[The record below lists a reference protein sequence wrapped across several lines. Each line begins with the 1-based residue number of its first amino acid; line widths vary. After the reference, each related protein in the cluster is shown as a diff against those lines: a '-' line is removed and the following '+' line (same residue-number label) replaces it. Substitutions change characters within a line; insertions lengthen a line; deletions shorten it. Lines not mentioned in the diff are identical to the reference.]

1 LRTYTGLTLHKLSA
15 SQTQGETSE
24 SWSITYLYD
33 EYGKPYAGVYRSPST
48 STAPV
53 VFGLVTTDRGDVV
66 ELLDSSGNAFAAYR
80 YDAWGNPLGEMPAAS
95 VVRHEEGDA
104 LLSYQG
110 TWTTTEDAAA
120 STGSFACVDATGA
133 SVTVEFTGTS
143 LAWITS
149 TAPDQGIAS
158 LTLDEGTPQMVD
170 LYSAEPAHQQSVWDT
185 GTLTEGAH
193 TVLIEWTGTKN
204 EASSGTTISVDALDV
219 TAVPDTGQVSTGVWA
234 QATVDDQQSE
244 VISLELATIIAQRQ
258 VLRYAGYCYDSESAL
273 YYLSARHYDP
283 ATRQFLSKDLSRNDG
298 EQSAYQ
304 YCLGNPVGGTDPT
317 GYRVPREDRQLSRA
331 ERARMHN
338 RVNEELARSKSE
350 NRLSTVDKIGN
361 WLNKYCHPR
370 GWGSLA
376 ANANDPSSAILYDF
390 VTGAGPRERYF
401 GASNQQAQEMMGT
414 TSMRSVWR
422 RFQLEGAVDE
432 KFAYDTYVAWGETV
446 LGRKDTPS
454 FPYTTAPAQVGGYAG
469 ATIDN
474 NGDGTATVTIK
485 NDAGLHSFTNGVL
498 WNWPKETGPY
508 STIHQTFQWT
518 WPIDYKPEQ

>member
-1 LRTYTGLTLHKLSA
+1 MRGIVSPPQRASNQKSRLGGASRASGAMSCTRSPPQGPSPCCGATNLRCGTCGGGIFSSWTVGLAIRTTYAYTGTGRLSEYNKYIGGAVSTQGLYSYDSVGQRKRSVVSKDGAQTTTDFTYTGLTLHKLSA
-15 SQTQGETSE
+15 SQSGGETSE
-24 SWSITYLYD
+24 TWSITYLYD
-33 EYGKPYAGVYRSPST
+33 EYGKPYAGVYRSPQDST
-48 STAPV
+48 TPI
-53 VFGLVTTDRGDVV
+53 VFALVTTDRGDVV
-66 ELLDSSGNAFAAYR
+66 ELLDASGEPFAAYR
-80 YDAWGNPLGEMPAAS
+80 YDAWGSPLGA
-95 VVRHEEGDA
+95 
-104 LLSYQG
+104 G
-110 TWTTTEDAAA
+110 TD
-120 STGSFACVDATGA
+120 GATGMWWQ
-133 SVTVEFTGTS
+133 TTS
-143 LAWITS
+143 LITD
-149 TAPDQGIAS
+149 A
-158 LTLDEGTPQMVD
+158 D
-170 LYSAEPAHQQSVWDT
+170 LAKA
-185 GTLTEGAH
+185 
-193 TVLIEWTGTKN
+193 
-204 EASSGTTISVDALDV
+204 IS
-219 TAVPDTGQVSTGVWA
+219 
-234 QATVDDQQSE
+234 E
-244 VISLELATIIAQRQ
+244 RQ
-258 VLRYAGYCYDSESAL
+258 VLRYAGYCYDSESGL

-317 GYRVPREDRQLSRA
+317 GYRVVRDDQKKSPA
-331 ERARMHN
+331 ELAWLHN

-390 VTGAGPRERYF
+390 VTGAGPRERYY